1 MPNSARIR
9 HKKVN
14 LVFIIYMVEI
24 ELNAGSKGSKMS
36 DVIFFSSDL
45 QINQQFFSSIK
56 PKKLEKGCPNY
67 NCFNQNIF
75 LLVV

>member
-1 MPNSARIR
+1 MPNSDRIR

-36 DVIFFSSDL
+36 DVIFFRPIFKSTNNFFPQSS
-45 QINQQFFSSIK
+45 QKN
-56 PKKLEKGCPNY
+56 
-67 NCFNQNIF
+67 
-75 LLVV
+75 

>member
-1 MPNSARIR
+1 
-9 HKKVN
+9 
-14 LVFIIYMVEI
+14 MVEI

-75 LLVV
+75 CWLFEVGEKERKNILRFCRL

>member
-1 MPNSARIR
+1 MPNSDRIR

-36 DVIFFSSDL
+36 DVFRPIFKSTNNFFPQSS
-45 QINQQFFSSIK
+45 QKN
-56 PKKLEKGCPNY
+56 
-67 NCFNQNIF
+67 
-75 LLVV
+75 